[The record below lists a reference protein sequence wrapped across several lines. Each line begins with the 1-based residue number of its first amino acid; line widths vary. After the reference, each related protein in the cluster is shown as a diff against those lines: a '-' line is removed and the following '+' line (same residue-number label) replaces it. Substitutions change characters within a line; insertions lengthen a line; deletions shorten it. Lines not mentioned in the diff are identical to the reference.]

1 MTTMNKSMLSRPQK
15 LTFPYGWCG
24 HIPFVSWLVEEM
36 KPGTI
41 VELGTHSGNSY
52 FSICQA
58 VLQNNTGSKCYAVD
72 TWQGDEHAGLY
83 SESVYTD
90 VRHWNQQFYSSFSN
104 LLRMTFDQA
113 SEYFAEKTINLLHI
127 DGLHTYEAVK
137 NDFETWLPKLADDA
151 IVLFHDT
158 NVREREFGVW
168 KLWEELQV
176 QYPNFEFHHSHGLG
190 VLFVGNNS
198 HKIYERLISMGD
210 ASLIREA
217 FSRLGELVTLREEA
231 HNHIQGLES
240 AKNLIENHNTQ
251 IQSELDNTNK
261 KLEKTHRELE
271 KAKSDAEFY
280 IKKIQHNKN
289 TNDELE
295 RRLYELENA
304 EHHKNLKVMEL
315 EAEIKRL
322 LNTNSWKITK
332 PLRFMFRVL
341 RGQQKDTVYHLKR
354 EARSIAR
361 SLYYRAPY
369 KYREQLLSLAFKT
382 RPSWFSSHPR
392 FGHNDVVLSAGLEKN
407 EQIVDVTTLS
417 AEQHEQPGRIAVHCH
432 IFYNNLVDEFV
443 TQLAAMPFKFDA
455 FISVAD
461 DAARKKCESVFRKI
475 PTLEN
480 IDVKVVINRGRDI
493 APMLAEFG
501 SKLKQ
506 YDYICHVQS
515 KKSLYNGGK
524 TTGWREYLLDSLFG
538 SELNI
543 RRIFKAFKDQ
553 SQLGIIYPQVYGLI
567 PYQAFT
573 WLANRQQGTELCA
586 RIGIACPDGY
596 FNFPAGSMFWAKKD
610 AMAPLFNLDLS
621 WDDFPEEKGQSDG
634 TIAHAIERLL
644 GIVPQALN
652 FNAMILKDRDDTSTS
667 TFRWDQQYF
676 PRTIDSIKAQLLDPT
691 IKVIAFDIFDTL
703 LIRTLLHPDHTK
715 QILAN
720 NLSAEHRAEF
730 CRKRSAAESS
740 ARAKLGKDIS
750 ITDIYSELSQCY
762 GIDASEALR
771 LQKLEETI
779 EKDSV
784 SCRPD
789 MLDIF
794 NFAKEN
800 NKKVIIASDM
810 FLSLETITE
819 MLTENGYSGWDNL
832 YLSSDRGVRK
842 DTGELYQLILD
853 EYNVSGNEFIM
864 IGDNERSDYQLPFD
878 SFGIRTIHI
887 LRATDLALHI
897 PEYSRVARKAYAG
910 DLNDELTF
918 GLLINKSLNKIG
930 DFSIHDLK
938 LFSNDAYQIGF
949 NLVGP
954 LLTAFANWT
963 RMSAE
968 QNNIDC
974 LYFLAREGKL
984 IKEVYDLWFEGQPSS
999 VASKYLV
1006 VSRRAVNVPNITTL
1020 EDVLA
1025 IAKSTYYPNTLSMFV
1040 RERFGITLSD
1050 EKLEEIYS
1058 KGLWAKGKLVEV
1070 NNENT
1075 TEVKDVLNYLLPDI
1089 IKDATEERNGL
1100 MQYLSD
1106 VDFTVTEN
1114 KAVVDV
1120 GYSGTIQ
1127 KALIKLLSEPV
1138 HGFYIATKD
1147 DIQHGL
1153 VNAIASG
1160 CYVDRSQGTMNAN
1173 SLILR
1178 NSFKL
1183 EKLLSS
1189 DDSQIVKYV
1198 PDEAGSVSPVFKHK
1212 HDEEKSTYQIR
1223 AELQK
1228 GCMDFVN
1235 AAINVRNNFYPEFS
1249 PSLKIA
1255 DALYSDFI
1263 ISTTHKENDFIKTM
1277 ILDDDYCGR
1286 GLVN

>member
-15 LTFPYGWCG
+15 LTFPYGWNG

-41 VELGTHSGNSY
+41 VELGTHTGNSY

-72 TWQGDEHAGLY
+72 TWLGDKHAGMY
-83 SESVYTD
+83 SESVYAD
-90 VRHWNQQFYSSFSN
+90 VRAWNQQYYSAFSN

-113 SEYFAEKTINLLHI
+113 SEHFAEKTINLLHI

-168 KLWEELQV
+168 KLWEDLQV

-198 HKIYERLISMGD
+198 HKIYERLTSMGN
-210 ASLIREA
+210 ASLIKEVFA
-217 FSRLGELVTLREEA
+217 RLGELVTLREEA
-231 HNHIQGLES
+231 QNHIQGLES
-240 AKNLIENHNTQ
+240 HDTN
-251 IQSELDNTNK
+251 IQSEL
-261 KLEKTHRELE
+261 EKT
-271 KAKSDAEFY
+271 KSEVEFY
-280 IKKIQHNKN
+280 IKKIKHTQN
-289 TNDELE
+289 TNDEME
-295 RRLYELENA
+295 RRLYELEKVG
-304 EHHKNLKVMEL
+304 HQKNLKVMEL

-322 LNTNSWKITK
+322 LSTNCSKRTK
-332 PLRFMFRVL
+332 TLRFMFRVL
-341 RGQQKDTVYHLKR
+341 RGQQKVTVYHLKR
-354 EARSIAR
+354 EMRSIAR

-369 KYREQLLSLAFKT
+369 KYRKQLLSLAFKI
-382 RPSWFSSHPR
+382 RPSWFSSHPL
-392 FGHNDVVLSAGLEKN
+392 FGNNDVFLLTGLEKD
-407 EQIVDVTTLS
+407 EAIVDVTTLS

-432 IFYNNLVDEFV
+432 IFYIDLVDEFV

-475 PTLEN
+475 PSLEN

-506 YDYICHVQS
+506 YDYVCHVQS
-515 KKSLYNGGK
+515 KKSLHNGGR
-524 TTGWREYLLDSLFG
+524 TAGWREYLLESLFG

-553 SQLGIIYPQVYGLI
+553 SQLGIIYPQVYSLI
-567 PYQAFT
+567 PYQALG

-586 RIGIACPDGY
+586 RMGIACPDGY
-596 FNFPAGSMFWAKKD
+596 FNYPSGSMFWAKKD

-621 WDDFPEEKGQSDG
+621 WDDFPEEKGQTDG
-634 TIAHAIERLL
+634 TTAHAIERLL
-644 GIVPQALN
+644 GIVPLALN
-652 FNAMILKDRDDTSTS
+652 FNAMILQDRDDTSTS
-667 TFRWDQQYF
+667 IFRWDQQYF
-676 PRTIDSIKAQLLDPT
+676 PRTIDRIKAQLLDPT
-691 IKVIAFDIFDTL
+691 IKVIGFDIFDTL

-720 NLSAEHRAEF
+720 NLSAEHRDEF
-730 CRKRSAAESS
+730 LTKRSAAESS

-762 GIDASEALR
+762 GIDASEAQR

-784 SCRPD
+784 SYRPD

-842 DTGELYQLILD
+842 DTGEIYQLILD
-853 EYNVSGNEFIM
+853 EYKVSGNEFIM
-864 IGDNERSDYQLPFD
+864 IGDNERSDYQLPID
-878 SFGIRTIHI
+878 SFGIRAIHI
-887 LRATDLALHI
+887 LRATDLALHV

-930 DFSIHDLK
+930 DFKSHDLK

-1006 VSRRAVNVPNITTL
+1006 ISRRAVNVPNITTL

-1025 IAKSTYYPNTLSMFV
+1025 IAKSTFYPKTLSMFL
-1040 RERFGITLSD
+1040 RARFGIILSD
-1050 EKLEEIYS
+1050 EKLEDICS
-1058 KGLWAKGKLVEV
+1058 KGLWKKGKLVEAD
-1070 NNENT
+1070 NENT
-1075 TEVKDVLNYLLPDI
+1075 AEVKDVLNYLLPDL
-1089 IKDATEERNGL
+1089 IKDATEERNNL
-1100 MQYLSD
+1100 IKYLTD

-1153 VNAIASG
+1153 VKAIASG
-1160 CYVDRSQGTMNAN
+1160 CYVDRSQGTINEN
-1173 SLILR
+1173 SLIFR
-1178 NSFKL
+1178 NSFVL

-1189 DDSQIVKYV
+1189 NDSQVVKYV
-1198 PDEAGSVSPVFKHK
+1198 PDAAGSVSPVFKHK
-1212 HDEEKSTYQIR
+1212 HDEEKSTYEIRAELHR

-1235 AAINVRNNFYPEFS
+1235 AAIHVRNNFYPDFS

-1255 DALYSDFI
+1255 DALYSEFI
-1263 ISTTHKENDFIKTM
+1263 ISTIHKENDFIKAM

-1286 GLVN
+1286 KLVQ

>member
-1 MTTMNKSMLSRPQK
+1 MTTMNKSMFFRPQK
-15 LTFPYGWCG
+15 LTLPYGWCG

-72 TWQGDEHAGLY
+72 TWQGDEHAGMY

-90 VRHWNQQFYSSFSN
+90 VRTWNQQFYSAFSN

-113 SEYFAEKTINLLHI
+113 SVYFAEKTINLLHI

-210 ASLIREA
+210 TSLSREA

-231 HNHIQGLES
+231 HNHIQDLES
-240 AKNLIENHNTQ
+240 AKNLIENHNTH
-251 IQSELDNTNK
+251 IQRELENTNK
-261 KLEKTHRELE
+261 ELEKAHRELE

-280 IKKIQHNKN
+280 IKKIQH
-289 TNDELE
+289 
-295 RRLYELENA
+295 
-304 EHHKNLKVMEL
+304 HKNLKVMEL
-315 EAEIKRL
+315 ESEIKRL

-341 RGQQKDTVYHLKR
+341 RGQQKNTVYNLKK
-354 EARSIAR
+354 EARSIVR
-361 SLYYRAPY
+361 SLYYSAPY
-369 KYREQLLSLAFKT
+369 KYREKLLSLAFKI

-392 FGHNDVVLSAGLEKN
+392 FGNNDVVLSAGLEKN

-432 IFYNNLVDEFV
+432 IFYIDLVDEFV
-443 TQLAAMPFKFDA
+443 TQLTAMPFKFDA

-475 PTLEN
+475 PALEN
-480 IDVKVVINRGRDI
+480 IEVNVVINRGRDI

-524 TTGWREYLLDSLFG
+524 TTGWREYLLDSLLG

-573 WLANRQQGTELCA
+573 WLENKQQGTELCA
-586 RIGIACPDGY
+586 RMGIACPDGY

-610 AMAPLFNLDLS
+610 AMAPLFNLGLS

-634 TIAHAIERLL
+634 TTAHAIERLL

-652 FNAMILKDRDDTSTS
+652 FKAMILKDRDNTSTS

-703 LIRTLLHPDHTK
+703 LIRTLLYPDHTK

-720 NLSAEHRAEF
+720 NLSAEQRAEF
-730 CRKRSAAESS
+730 LRKRSAAESS

-750 ITDIYSELSQCY
+750 ITDIYSELSQSY
-762 GIDASEALR
+762 GIDAREALR

-842 DTGELYQLILD
+842 DTGQLYQLILD

-887 LRATDLALHI
+887 LRAIDLALHI

-918 GLLINKSLNKIG
+918 GLLINKNLNKIG
-930 DFSIHDLK
+930 DFSSHDLK
-938 LFSNDAYQIGF
+938 IFSNDAYQIGF

-968 QNNIDC
+968 KNNIDC

-984 IKEVYDLWFEGQPSS
+984 IKEVYDLWFDGQPSS

-1006 VSRRAVNVPNITTL
+1006 VSRRAVNVPSITTL

-1040 RERFGITLSD
+1040 RERFGLTLSD

-1058 KGLWAKGKLVEV
+1058 KGLWEKGKLVEV

-1075 TEVKDVLNYLLPDI
+1075 IKVKDVLNYLLPDI

-1106 VDFTVTEN
+1106 VDFTMTEN

-1173 SLILR
+1173 SLIFS
-1178 NSFKL
+1178 NSFEL

-1189 DDSQIVKYV
+1189 DDSQVVKYFF
-1198 PDEAGSVSPVFKHK
+1198 DEAGSVSPEFKHK
-1212 HDEEKSTYQIR
+1212 HDEENSTYQIR
-1223 AELQK
+1223 FELQK

-1235 AAINVRNNFYPEFS
+1235 AAINVRNNFYPDFS

-1263 ISTTHKENDFIKTM
+1263 ISTRHKENDFIKAI